1 MMAQYNQSLRLSVIC
16 FLKEITFKLVEQK
29 IEENYQR
36 VVVEAGE
43 ILEKLQMY
51 VKKLDCVQQMEIQLI
66 LVSRFVLI
74 KCPIS

>member
-43 ILEKLQMY
+43 ILKKLQMY